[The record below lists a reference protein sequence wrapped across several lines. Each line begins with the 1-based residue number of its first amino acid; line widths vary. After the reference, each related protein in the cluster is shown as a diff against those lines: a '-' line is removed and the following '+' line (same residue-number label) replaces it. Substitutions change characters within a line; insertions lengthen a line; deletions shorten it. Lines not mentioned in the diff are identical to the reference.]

1 MEKQQLVQKLRKKK
15 LGILM
20 KDARLPWERS
30 IEDCARVMA
39 VAPDEYQSYENGLK
53 SPSLPQL
60 EAFAYYLSIPMDHF
74 WNEHS
79 ISEEFP
85 LRETEK
91 ILQRNQI
98 RNRFI
103 STHLR
108 QVREENGL
116 SQDELAEQSGLDTA
130 HIDLYEGGKV
140 AIPLPELEAVV
151 KALKMDIHDL
161 FDRHGK
167 IGAWEMKEESNAR
180 FQELPDD
187 LREFVSMPVNQPY
200 LELAKRLSEF
210 PTEKLRAI
218 AESLLEITY

>member
-1 MEKQQLVQKLRKKK
+1 MEKQQLVQKLRRKK

-20 KDARLPWERS
+20 KDARIPWERS

-39 VAPDEYQSYENGLK
+39 VPPDEYQSYENGLR
-53 SPSLPQL
+53 SPSLPKL
-60 EAFAYYLSIPMDHF
+60 EAFAYYMGIPMDHF
-74 WNEHS
+74 WNENS

-85 LRETEK
+85 LKDTEK
-91 ILQRNQI
+91 IHQRNQD

-103 STHLR
+103 GTYLR

-116 SQDELAEQSGLDTA
+116 SQDELAVQSGLDPA
-130 HIDLYEGGKV
+130 QIDLYEDGNEP
-140 AIPLPELEAVV
+140 IPLPELEAVV

-167 IGAWEMKEESNAR
+167 IGAWEMKEEANAR

-187 LREFVSMPVNQPY
+187 LREFISMPVNQPY
-200 LELAKRLSEF
+200 LELAKRLSEL
-210 PTEKLRAI
+210 PTEKLRTI